1 MLDSHIELLR
11 ALPIFKGL
19 GEKQLA
25 AISDAGKKVYF
36 EPGQVLTRKDVAG
49 DCAFLV
55 LSGSVCCRGF
65 PGMAIGSEPI
75 GPGTLIGEMAMLV
88 ETVYPLT
95 VEASERVRALAL
107 RRGRLTRVMQRDPGI
122 ARQLADNLL
131 LRLRSFAQDLRNFE
145 LLLEQKENTPQTP
158 ALASTKA
165 ERAAQPPASNAGRV
179 RRFIGEY

>member
-1 MLDSHIELLR
+1 
-11 ALPIFKGL
+11 
-19 GEKQLA
+19 
-25 AISDAGKKVYF
+25 
-36 EPGQVLTRKDVAG
+36 
-49 DCAFLV
+49 
-55 LSGSVCCRGF
+55 
-65 PGMAIGSEPI
+65 MAIGSEPI

-158 ALASTKA
+158 ARAQTEA
-165 ERAAQPPASNAGRV
+165 ERAAQHPAFNAGRT
-179 RRFIGEY
+179 RRFIREY